1 MKDLAYNVLLL
12 SSSST
17 FHAVLKSLL
26 PPSNY
31 PSVCSAYSVR
41 TAKEF
46 LNEQQFDLILV
57 DTPLADASGK
67 LFALEACRKKGTVVL
82 LFIKQE
88 LFDEVNDE
96 VIEHGIFTLA
106 KPTSRSIITQALK
119 WMGSAREHL
128 RLSENETHL
137 NEQKIDDIRMVNR
150 AKWLLISEL
159 KMNETDAHHYIEKQA
174 MDRCLS
180 KRQIAEDIIRMYSL

>member
-1 MKDLAYNVLLL
+1 M
-12 SSSST
+12 
-17 FHAVLKSLL
+17 
-26 PPSNY
+26 
-31 PSVCSAYSVR
+31 
-41 TAKEF
+41 
-46 LNEQQFDLILV
+46 
-57 DTPLADASGK
+57 
-67 LFALEACRKKGTVVL
+67 LFRS
-82 LFIKQE
+82 
-88 LFDEVNDE
+88 
-96 VIEHGIFTLA
+96 
-106 KPTSRSIITQALK
+106 TSRSIITQALK

-137 NEQKIDDIRMVNR
+137 IEQKIDDIRIINR